1 MVPFVE
7 DIDIVGGDIGEVPSS
22 CCVGGMV
29 VDAAAAAAAVAAPLV
44 PFERWAAELRCST

>member
-29 VDAAAAAAAVAAPLV
+29 VDAAAAAVAAPLA